1 MNLQKYFVMKNK
13 LLFWR
18 IILWIDMVT
27 MCGVLGFSL
36 VLMFAKHLKTFSCPL
51 WLAALISVL
60 GIITAIIAIDRTDRE
75 I

>member
-1 MNLQKYFVMKNK
+1 MKNK

-27 MCGVLGFSL
+27 VCGILGVSL
-36 VLMFAKHLKTFSCPL
+36 VLIFAKHLKTFHCPL
-51 WLAALISVL
+51 WLAILISIL